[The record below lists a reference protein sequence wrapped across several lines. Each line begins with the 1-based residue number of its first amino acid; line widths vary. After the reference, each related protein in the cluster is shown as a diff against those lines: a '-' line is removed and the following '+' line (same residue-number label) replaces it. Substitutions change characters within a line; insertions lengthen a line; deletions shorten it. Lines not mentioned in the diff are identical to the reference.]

1 MFAEEEFLKLIG
13 DHLAS
18 ILLRDLN
25 TSMDFTY
32 LQTRVNHGDQS
43 QLAIF
48 VRIIGS
54 DHRPIEHFLGITRI
68 TISKAAT
75 ALMDVTSNY
84 CHNGYH

>member
-32 LQTRVNHGDQS
+32 LQTRVQIMEIKTN
-43 QLAIF
+43 
-48 VRIIGS
+48 
-54 DHRPIEHFLGITRI
+54 
-68 TISKAAT
+68 
-75 ALMDVTSNY
+75 
-84 CHNGYH
+84 